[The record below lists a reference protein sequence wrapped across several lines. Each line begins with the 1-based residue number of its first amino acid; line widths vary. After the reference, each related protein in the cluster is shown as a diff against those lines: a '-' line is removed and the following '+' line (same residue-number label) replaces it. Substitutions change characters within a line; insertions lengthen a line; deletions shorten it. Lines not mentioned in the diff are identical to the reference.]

1 MNDYNAG
8 TEASLQFDTGGVIM
22 KSAKVRLRP
31 VLIALI
37 ALSAPPVFAAQPA
50 APALPAWVQESNRH
64 AQVLLDVMAKYAPES
79 AASFGVEGHDEQIFD
94 LLPGTVE
101 RQEADV
107 RAAKAKLESVR
118 ASVTDPLVRQDL
130 DILIQAATNQSETLR
145 LNRELMLPFVDL
157 GQGVFQ
163 GFQDLLDE
171 RVEKNRQKAVLVRL
185 RRYVGAEK
193 GYEPVTVLARAR
205 YEERARDPKLIG
217 PWVVEAQQYLD
228 NQPRFLDGI
237 QQLLSESGLQGWQKD
252 MKALRKQFAE
262 YEAWVRSTVLPRARI
277 TNQLPPELYADNLK
291 NFGVQMSPQEVM
303 ERALADYV
311 QTRDE
316 MQVTAAAVAKER
328 NWSATDYRE
337 VVRALKKE
345 RIPEDKLLALYK
357 DRLKQIEDIVRRER
371 IVSLPERD
379 AVIRLAS
386 EAESAAQPAPHI
398 DPPRLIGNTGEAA
411 EFVLPLAYPNAM
423 PGAQMDDF
431 SYDAIAWTLTAHEA
445 RPGHE
450 LQFAR
455 MLERGVSTARV
466 VFAFNSANVEGWALY
481 AEAVMKEYL
490 PVAGRIGSLQMR
502 MMREARA
509 FLDPMLNLGL
519 IQPEAAQRFLMEE
532 VLLSEPMAKQEV
544 DRYTF
549 RAPGQATSYYYGYSR
564 LNSLRTRVELARPG
578 VFDELA
584 FHDFIV
590 NQGLLPFDLLEQ
602 AVLSEFGPKS

>member
-1 MNDYNAG
+1 
-8 TEASLQFDTGGVIM
+8 M
-22 KSAKVRLRP
+22 KHSKTRLRH
-31 VLIALI
+31 VLAALL
-37 ALSAPPVFAAQPA
+37 ALSTPLAFSAQAA
-50 APALPAWVQESNRH
+50 APEPPAWVQESNRH
-64 AQVLLDVMAKYAPES
+64 AQILLDVMAKYAPES
-79 AASFGVEGHDEQIFD
+79 AASFGVEGHDEQVFD
-94 LLPGTVE
+94 LQPGYVE
-101 RQEADV
+101 RQEADIKT
-107 RAAKAKLESVR
+107 AQAKLEAIR
-118 ASVTDPLVRQDL
+118 ASATDPLVRQDV
-130 DILIQAATNQSETLR
+130 DILIQAAANQGETLK

-163 GFQDLLDE
+163 GFQDLLDA
-171 RVEKNRQKAVLVRL
+171 RVDKARQKAALVRL

-205 YEERARDPKLIG
+205 YEERARDAALTG
-217 PWVVEAQQYLD
+217 PWIVEARQYLD
-228 NQPRFLDGI
+228 NQARYLDGI
-237 QQLLSESGLQGWQKD
+237 QQLLTESGLKGWQRD
-252 MKALRKQFAE
+252 MKTLRKQFAE
-262 YEAWVRSTVLPRARI
+262 YQSWVRSSVLPRARK
-277 TNQLPPELYADNLK
+277 TNQLPPALYADNLK
-291 NFGVQMSPQEVM
+291 NFGVQMKPQEIM

-316 MQVTAAAVAKER
+316 MQLTAAEVARQR
-328 NWSATDYRE
+328 NWKATDYRD

-345 RIPEDKLLALYK
+345 RIPQDKLLTLYK
-357 DRLKQIEDIVRRER
+357 DRLKQMEEIIRRER
-371 IVSLPERD
+371 LVTLPERD

-386 EAESAAQPAPHI
+386 EAESAASPAPHI

-411 EFVLPLAYPNAM
+411 EFVLPTANPNAKA
-423 PGAQMDDF
+423 GAEMDDF

-490 PVAGRIGSLQMR
+490 PLEGRIGSLQMR

-509 FLDPMLNLGL
+509 FLDPMLNLGM
-519 IQPEAAQRFLMEE
+519 IEPEAAQRFLMEE

-549 RAPGQATSYYYGYSR
+549 RSPGQATSYYYGYSR
-564 LNSLRTRVELARPG
+564 LNALRTRVELAQPG
-578 VFDELA
+578 RFDALA

-590 NQGLLPFDLLEQ
+590 NQGLLPFDLLEK
-602 AVLSEFGPKS
+602 AVMSEFGPKS

>member
-1 MNDYNAG
+1 
-8 TEASLQFDTGGVIM
+8 M
-22 KSAKVRLRP
+22 KHSQSRAL
-31 VLIALI
+31 VLLATLL
-37 ALSAPPVFAAQPA
+37 ALSAPVVLAANA
-50 APALPAWVQESNRH
+50 APTPPAWVAESNRH
-64 AQVLLDVMAKYAPES
+64 AQVLLDVTAKYSPEG
-79 AASFGVEGHDEQIFD
+79 AASFGVEGHDNDIFD
-94 LLPGTVE
+94 LKAGNSE
-101 RQEADV
+101 RQEADLQ
-107 RAAKAKLESVR
+107 AAEAKLEASR
-118 ASVTDPLVRQDL
+118 ATVSDALVRQDI
-130 DILIQAATNQSETLR
+130 DILIKAAQDQRRTLQ
-145 LNRELMLPFVDL
+145 LNRELMLPFIDL

-163 GFQDLLDE
+163 GFQDLLDA
-171 RVEKNRQKAVLVRL
+171 RVDKRRQQAAVVRL

-193 GYEPVTVLARAR
+193 GYEPVTTLARER
-205 YEERARDPKLIG
+205 FEERAGDAALVG

-228 NQPRFLDGI
+228 NQPRYLDGI
-237 QQLLSESGLQGWQKD
+237 EQLLKESGLKGWQRD
-252 MKALRKQFAE
+252 MKTLRKQFAE
-262 YEAWVRSTVLPRARI
+262 YDAWVRATVLPRARQ
-277 TNQLPPELYADNLK
+277 TNQLPPALYADNLK
-291 NFGVQMSPQEVM
+291 NFGVDMSPQELM
-303 ERALADYV
+303 ERALSSYV

-316 MQVTAAAVAKER
+316 MAVTAAELAKQR
-328 NWSATDYRE
+328 NWPASDYRE
-337 VVRALKKE
+337 VVRQLKKE
-345 RIPEDKLLALYK
+345 RIPTDQLLSLYK
-357 DRLKQIEDIVRRER
+357 SRLQQIEEIVRAKR
-371 IVSLPERD
+371 IVTLPERA

-386 EAESAAQPAPHI
+386 EAESAATPAPHV

-411 EFVLPLAYPNAM
+411 EFVLPTANPNAKA
-423 PGAQMDDF
+423 GAPMDDF

-519 IQPEAAQRFLMEE
+519 LEPAAAQRFLMEE

-549 RAPGQATSYYYGYSR
+549 RAPGQATAYFYGYSR
-564 LNSLRTRVELARPG
+564 LNALRTRVELASPG
-578 VFDELA
+578 RFDALA

-602 AVLSEFGPKS
+602 AVMAEFAPVPRSERH

>member
-1 MNDYNAG
+1 
-8 TEASLQFDTGGVIM
+8 M
-22 KSAKVRLRP
+22 KCCSKARLRG
-31 VLIALI
+31 VLVALL
-37 ALSAPPVFAAQPA
+37 ALSGPTTFAAQTA
-50 APALPAWVQESNRH
+50 APAVPAWVQESNRH
-64 AQVLLDVMAKYAPES
+64 AQVLLDVAAKYAPEMAS
-79 AASFGVEGHDEQIFD
+79 SFGVEGHDEEVFD
-94 LLPGTVE
+94 LKARNVE
-101 RQEADV
+101 RQEADLQ
-107 RAAKAKLESVR
+107 AARAKLEATR
-118 ASVTDPLVRQDL
+118 ASVTDPLVGQDV
-130 DILIQAATNQSETLR
+130 DILIQAAKNQRETLR
-145 LNRELMLPFVDL
+145 LTRELMLPFFDV
-157 GQGVFQ
+157 GQSVFQ

-171 RVEKNRQKAVLVRL
+171 RVEKSRQKAVLTRL
-185 RRYVGAEK
+185 HRYVGAEK

-205 YEERARDPKLIG
+205 YEERAADAKLIG
-217 PWVVEAQQYLD
+217 PWIVEAQQYLD

-237 QQLLSESGLQGWQKD
+237 EKLLTQSGLKGWQRD
-252 MKALRKQFAE
+252 MKTLRKQFAE
-262 YEAWVRSTVLPRARI
+262 YETWVRSTVLPRARK
-277 TNQLPPELYADNLK
+277 TNQLPPALYADNLK

-316 MQVTAAAVAKER
+316 MQVTAAEVAKQR
-328 NWSATDYRE
+328 NWSATDYRD

-345 RIPEDKLLALYK
+345 RIPQDKLLALYK
-357 DRLKQIEDIVRRER
+357 ERLKQIEDIVRRER
-371 IVSLPERD
+371 IVTLPERA

-386 EAESAAQPAPHI
+386 EAESAAQPAPHV

-411 EFVLPLAYPNAM
+411 EFVLPLANPNAKA
-423 PGAQMDDF
+423 GAEMDDF

-481 AEAVMKEYL
+481 AEAVMKEHL
-490 PVAGRIGSLQMR
+490 PAEGRMGSLQMR

-519 IQPEAAQRFLMEE
+519 IRPEAAQRFLMEE

-564 LNSLRTRVELARPG
+564 LNALRTRVELAQPG
-578 VFDELA
+578 RFDALA

-590 NQGLLPFDLLEQ
+590 NQGLLPFDLLEK
-602 AVLSEFGPKS
+602 AVMNEFGPKP